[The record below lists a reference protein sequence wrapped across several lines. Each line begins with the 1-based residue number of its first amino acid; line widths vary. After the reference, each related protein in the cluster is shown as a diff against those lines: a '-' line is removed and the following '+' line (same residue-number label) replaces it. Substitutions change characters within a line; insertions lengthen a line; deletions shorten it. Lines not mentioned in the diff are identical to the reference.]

1 MKDRSF
7 GSSNQ
12 IFARFSRTPKKIP
25 VPFYRASCGNESF
38 LRPVETLTIFPVED
52 DGTMWKEVG
61 IDAWI
66 GARKTSLED
75 ARMTVTEIIDR
86 VRKEGDD
93 ALRELAKK
101 YVELTDIAVSEEE
114 REAAYDEVDVE
125 VIEALVEAHA
135 RIERFHELQKPK
147 NLWFQEMEPGI
158 VLGMKTTALNRVGIY
173 VPGGRA
179 AYPSS
184 ALMCAVPALVAGVK
198 EVCACSPPP
207 IKPLTLVALDIAGV
221 TEIYSAGGA
230 QAVAAMALG
239 TETIRPV
246 QKIVGPGNI
255 YVTLAKMMLRE
266 HAEIDFPAGPSEIG
280 IIADSTAD
288 PRVVAADVMAQAEH
302 DPNAA
307 CILIT
312 TDKTLPAKVGREI
325 TAQLASAPRREI
337 IEQALKN
344 SGYTIVHDI
353 DEAIAA
359 SDIVAP
365 EHLSIQVADP
375 LTVVTRVQNAGA
387 IFVGKYSA
395 VACGDYAIG
404 TNHCLP
410 TAGFSKMYSGLDV
423 QHFCKTASVELV
435 SRDGLELIGDIVET
449 IADAEGLHAHANSV
463 RVRRQC

>member
-1 MKDRSF
+1 
-7 GSSNQ
+7 
-12 IFARFSRTPKKIP
+12 
-25 VPFYRASCGNESF
+25 
-38 LRPVETLTIFPVED
+38 
-52 DGTMWKEVG
+52 MWKAVE
-61 IDAWI
+61 IDAWL

-75 ARMTVTEIIDR
+75 ARTTVTEIIGR
-86 VRKEGDD
+86 VQNEGDD
-93 ALRELAKK
+93 ALRDLAKK
-101 YVELTDIAVSEEE
+101 YCDLTDIAVSDEV
-114 REAAYDEVDVE
+114 REAAYDEVDPQ
-125 VIEALVEAHA
+125 VIEALIEAHA

-147 NLWFQEMEPGI
+147 DLWLQEMEPGI

-184 ALMCAVPALVAGVK
+184 ALMCAVPAWVAGVK

-230 QAVAAMALG
+230 QAIAAMALG
-239 TETIRPV
+239 TESIRPV

-280 IIADSTAD
+280 IIADSTAS
-288 PRVVAADVMAQAEH
+288 PRVVAADVLAQAEH

-312 TDKTLPAKVGREI
+312 TDKLLPAQVGKEI
-325 TAQLASAPRREI
+325 ASQLRSAPRKEI
-337 IEQALKN
+337 IEAALKN
-344 SGYTIVHDI
+344 SGYVVVADM

-359 SDIVAP
+359 SDVVAP

-375 LTVVTRVQNAGA
+375 LSVVTRVKNAGA

-410 TAGFSKMYSGLDV
+410 TAGYSKTYSGLDV
-423 QHFCKTASVELV
+423 QHFCKTASVEIV
-435 SRDGLELIGDIVET
+435 DRDGLEAIGDIVET
-449 IADAEGLHAHANSV
+449 IATAEGLHAHANSV
-463 RVRRQC
+463 RIRREL